1 MAAVRPTAERNAGR
15 VRPGQPDYLLLVATV
30 MLLITGL
37 LAVYTSSYAVGFHDY
52 GDPNFF
58 VKRQVLFAVVG
69 LCALLFF
76 MQLDYNKLRAWSIWM
91 LLAALVGL
99 LLVLTPVGVES
110 NGARRWLDF
119 GPVSVQ
125 PSEFAKLAVI
135 VYISAWLSSRGSQI
149 NKFSL
154 GFVPFTLLVGVMG
167 ALVVSEPDMGTTV
180 IIVLVA
186 CTLFFLAGAPLS
198 HLALLLGFG
207 ALLSYAII
215 TTREYQLDRLTSFI
229 SPTSDPQGNGYQI
242 LQLLIALGSGG
253 PFGLGWAESRQKHL
267 YLPSSQTDGVFAVL
281 GEEVGFVG
289 LMVIMA
295 IFAFFVYRGVKVT
308 LKTRDKFGTLLAMG
322 IVSWIAYQTL
332 INIAGITRTLPLTGV
347 PLPFL
352 SYGGSALVTVMAG
365 IGVLLSVSRYSSDQA
380 HAEAENVANKKA
392 RHARKVRR
400 RAGPT
405 FERTRA

>member
-1 MAAVRPTAERNAGR
+1 
-15 VRPGQPDYLLLVATV
+15 

-58 VKRQVLFAVVG
+58 IKRQLISAVVG
-69 LCALLFF
+69 LCALVFF
-76 MQLDYNKLRAWSIWM
+76 MQLDYNRLRTWSIWM
-91 LLAALVGL
+91 LLASLIGL
-99 LLVLTPVGVES
+99 LLVLTPVGVEA

-119 GPVSVQ
+119 GPMTVQ
-125 PSEFAKLAVI
+125 PSEFAKLSVI

-154 GFVPFTLLVGVMG
+154 GFVPFVLLVAVIG

-186 CTLFFLAGAPLS
+186 CTLFFLAGAPLT
-198 HLALLLGFG
+198 HLALLLGSG
-207 ALLSYAII
+207 TGLSYLLI
-215 TTREYQLDRLTSFI
+215 TTRDYQLERFSAFLE
-229 SPTSDPQGNGYQI
+229 PGADPQGSGYQI
-242 LQLLIALGSGG
+242 IQLLVALGSGG
-253 PFGLGWAESRQKHL
+253 PFGLGWAESRQKQL

-281 GEEVGFVG
+281 GEELGFIG
-289 LMVIMA
+289 LMAILA
-295 IFAFFVYRGVKVT
+295 IFVFFVYRGLHVT
-308 LKTRDKFGTLLAMG
+308 LKTRDKFAALLSMG
-322 IVSWIAYQTL
+322 IVSWIAFQTL

-365 IGVLLSVSRYSSDQA
+365 IGILLSVSKYSSDQA
-380 HAEAENVANKKA
+380 FPERDAPAQRRGAPA
-392 RHARKVRR
+392 RAGGRAAGRKSRRER
-400 RAGPT
+400 RAGPV
-405 FERTRA
+405 FDRTGA